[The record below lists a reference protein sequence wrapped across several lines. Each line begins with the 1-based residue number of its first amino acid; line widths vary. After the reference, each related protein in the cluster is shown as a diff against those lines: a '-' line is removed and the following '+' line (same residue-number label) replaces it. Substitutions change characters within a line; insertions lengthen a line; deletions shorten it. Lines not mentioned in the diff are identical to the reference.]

1 MFPAF
6 LCAAVDG
13 DVESLELMLSEDAVL
28 DAGEVI
34 AGAGPIADFLA
45 HDPRVAFDLE
55 LIAVDGLIRSIR
67 LPALAHAA

>member
-1 MFPAF
+1 
-6 LCAAVDG
+6 
-13 DVESLELMLSEDAVL
+13 MLSHDAVL
-28 DAGEVI
+28 YADEVI

-55 LIAVDGLIRSIR
+55 LVAVDGLIRSIR